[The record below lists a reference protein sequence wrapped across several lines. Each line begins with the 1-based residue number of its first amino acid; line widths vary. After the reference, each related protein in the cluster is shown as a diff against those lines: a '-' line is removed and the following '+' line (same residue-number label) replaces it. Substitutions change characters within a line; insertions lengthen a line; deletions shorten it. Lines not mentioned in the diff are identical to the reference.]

1 MAIERIEGVYLTI
14 GRRLAKAR
22 ADSGL
27 TQAQVGMRLRPRQ
40 TRASVANI
48 EAAKQRIMVHT
59 LVQMSKLYGVAVER
73 LVGK

>member
-1 MAIERIEGVYLTI
+1 MASSIEGLYLTI

-40 TRASVANI
+40 TRASLANI
-48 EAAKQRIMVHT
+48 ESAKQRVMVHT
-59 LVQMSKLYGVAVER
+59 LIQLSRIYGVAVGR